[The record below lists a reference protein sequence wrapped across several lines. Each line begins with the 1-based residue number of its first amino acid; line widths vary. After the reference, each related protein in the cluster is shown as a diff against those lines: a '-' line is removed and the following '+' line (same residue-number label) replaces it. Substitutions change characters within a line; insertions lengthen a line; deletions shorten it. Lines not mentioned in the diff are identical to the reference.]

1 MSRAMDKER
10 QMELI
15 AVEDALRAIVT
26 LFFAYVALA
35 GGVGALKLIALDQE
49 IRLNA
54 KWQTQ
59 FINELGDLF
68 TTRLE
73 EKMLRREKRIGEKLS
88 ALRRE
93 PEKT

>member
-1 MSRAMDKER
+1 
-10 QMELI
+10 MELI

-26 LFFAYVALA
+26 LFFAYVALV

-49 IRLNA
+49 VRLSA
-54 KWQTQ
+54 KRQTK

-68 TTRLE
+68 TARLE

>member
-1 MSRAMDKER
+1 
-10 QMELI
+10 MELI
-15 AVEDALRAIVT
+15 PVEAALNAIVT
-26 LFFAYVALA
+26 LFFAYVALV
-35 GGVGALKLIALDQE
+35 GGASALKLIALDQE
-49 IRLNA
+49 VRLSA
-54 KWQTQ
+54 KRQTQ

-68 TTRLE
+68 VTKFE